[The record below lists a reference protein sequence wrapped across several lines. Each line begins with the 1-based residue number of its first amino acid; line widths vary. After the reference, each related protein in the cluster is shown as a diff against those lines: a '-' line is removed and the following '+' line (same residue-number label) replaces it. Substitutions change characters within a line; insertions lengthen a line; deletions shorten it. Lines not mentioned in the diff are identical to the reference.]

1 MGCGAS
7 SANKAVEPQI
17 LAPVPNSC
25 NQERAFIEQEA
36 AKQPAAGPGGVA
48 EQPPEQL
55 PEPLGNAAQ
64 DSPNSSKRSGAAT
77 PVFEASWKGSEAP
90 MLGAEDDEQDCDQVD
105 YTHIYPPGHNIYINI
120 YIYMYVY
127 IYMMYIFKYM
137 HRIFTKKHATRTHTF
152 WRATCICMILSF

>member
-1 MGCGAS
+1 MGCGSS

-17 LAPVPNSC
+17 LSPVPNLSHH
-25 NQERAFIEQEA
+25 ESAFHEHDA
-36 AKQPAAGPGGVA
+36 AQQPAVGPGGVA

-90 MLGAEDDEQDCDQVD
+90 MLGGEDDEQDCDQVD
-105 YTHIYPPGHNIYINI
+105 YTHIYPPGHNIYMYICI
-120 YIYMYVY
+120 YDVY
-127 IYMMYIFKYM
+127 IYTYSSHLYKEAHNMHTHILACQVYMYDIIMLIK
-137 HRIFTKKHATRTHTF
+137 RQ
-152 WRATCICMILSF
+152 